1 MVQLLWQ
8 RETEGRVFDS
18 PERKAGLRKSLRD
31 AVSRIKDPDIRR
43 YYAEGLKQLEYQQFR
58 PEPWTPD
65 FKKRGTKAH
74 GLSPRT
80 KATLLARGEGGDTV
94 EFMRE
99 SAILAL
105 CLRHP
110 QIIGRFEGNL
120 AALDLVTA
128 ENRAILQA
136 ILQNHTSDD
145 SRRLYRHVCAAVSQ
159 DTVEKL
165 MTSAHIT
172 VLPAIKPHAT
182 DEMAI
187 STLAEELA
195 KLNTERSLRKEI
207 EEAEEDMA
215 GLVDEGLTWRLTKAA
230 EARNRAVK
238 LDLDEMDEAGEDRT
252 ELSAQLQSLIDG
264 EVWVKK
270 RRPALSRPVIRAND
284 SIDMPEIDSFDG
296 ESPAD

>member
-18 PERKAGLRKSLRD
+18 PERKAGLSKSLRD
-31 AVSRIKDPDIRR
+31 AVTRIKDKDIRR
-43 YYAEGLKQLEYQQFR
+43 YYAEGLKQLEHQQFR

-65 FKKRGTKAH
+65 FKRRGAKTLIVTPQAKA
-74 GLSPRT
+74 SF
-80 KATLLARGEGGDTV
+80 LARGEVDRAV
-94 EFMRE
+94 EHMRE
-99 SAILAL
+99 TAILAL

-110 QIIGRFEGNL
+110 HIIGPFEGS
-120 AALDLVTA
+120 LDSLELVEVGHHA
-128 ENRAILQA
+128 FLHAILE
-136 ILQNHTSDD
+136 NHASDD
-145 SRRLYRHVCAAVSQ
+145 DDALYVRVCDAIGRS
-159 DTVEKL
+159 TVEKL
-165 MTSAHIT
+165 MTSAHIV
-172 VLPAIKPHAT
+172 VLPAIKQQGNH
-182 DEMAI
+182 ELAI
-187 STLAEELA
+187 STLAEQLA
-195 KLNTERSLRKEI
+195 KLNTERALRKEI
-207 EEAEEDMA
+207 EEAEEDME

-284 SIDMPEIDSFDG
+284 SIEMPEIDSLDG

>member
-1 MVQLLWQ
+1 ML
-8 RETEGRVFDS
+8 
-18 PERKAGLRKSLRD
+18 
-31 AVSRIKDPDIRR
+31 
-43 YYAEGLKQLEYQQFR
+43 FR
-58 PEPWTPD
+58 
-65 FKKRGTKAH
+65 
-74 GLSPRT
+74 
-80 KATLLARGEGGDTV
+80 
-94 EFMRE
+94 

-136 ILQNHTSDD
+136 ILQNHISDD
-145 SRRLYRHVCAAVSQ
+145 SSGLYRHVCAAVGQ
-159 DTVEKL
+159 DAVEKL
-165 MTSAHIT
+165 MTSAHIV
-172 VLPAIKPHAT
+172 VLPAIKPHAP
-182 DEMAI
+182 DDLAI

-195 KLNTERSLRKEI
+195 KLHTERALRKEI
-207 EEAEEDMA
+207 EEAEEDME

-264 EVWVKK
+264 EVWIKK
-270 RRPALSRPVIRAND
+270 RQPVLSRPTLSRPVIRAND
-284 SIDMPEIDSFDG
+284 SIEMPEIDSLDG